1 MKLSTEGL
9 RDLMASEGTVLRP
22 YNDSEGHAT
31 IGVGHLL
38 HLGGVT
44 DADRRRWA
52 GFTHANAMRLLRKDV
67 AKFEAA
73 VTRAVGA
80 AALEKLGQRAF
91 DAMLSLAF
99 NIGSAGFEGSTV
111 ARRARAGDRM
121 GAADAFLLWRRP
133 AVLLPRRRRERAVFL
148 SSRPVRTPGPASW
161 LTAVELRRVRELDAI
176 RAGAKPSHPRR
187 EAVLV
192 RELTVQRKRIH
203 RAGERDD
210 GRAWDKLHRR
220 RRYASLKARTS

>member
-9 RDLMASEGTVLRP
+9 QDLMTSEGVVLRP
-22 YNDSEGHAT
+22 YNDSAGHAT

-44 DADRRRWA
+44 AADRERWA
-52 GFTHANAMRLLRKDV
+52 GFTHTDAMALLRKDV

-73 VTRAVGA
+73 VNKAVGTA
-80 AALEKLGQRAF
+80 SLDKLGQHAF

-99 NIGSAGFEGSTV
+99 NIGTAGFAGSTV

-121 GAADAFLLWRRP
+121 GAADAFLMWRRP
-133 AVLLPRRRRERAVFL
+133 PELLPRRRRERAVFL
-148 SSRPVRTPGPASW
+148 SSQPAHKPGPADW
-161 LTAVELRRVRELDAI
+161 LTRVELRRVRELDAI
-176 RAGAKPSHPRR
+176 RAGARPAHPRR

-192 RELTVQRKRIH
+192 RVLVEQRRRLW
-203 RAGERDD
+203 RAAQQTG
-210 GRAWDKLHRR
+210 WDKLHRR
-220 RRYASLKARTS
+220 QRYASLLARTR